1 MADKTYTVTVASGNL
16 YGGGTGNVYY
26 VDGARSSSGPGNII
40 WAGGSTLRFEQSDA
54 SNDNHPLIFS
64 TNTSTS
70 GIISSGVTYF
80 LDSPTSSSNYINT
93 TTFNAATTRYVEID
107 VTAPDFYYLCY
118 IHGIGMG
125 GLMDVATGKTWSVGI
140 WSINQWG
147 DQTDPTIQATGQALS
162 ANLGST
168 SVTTE
173 INNGWGRLEWGEQ
186 AWGIA
191 GTLIPTGLPLTAAL
205 GSVTT
210 TANANTGPSTNNNQL
225 LTAGLGS
232 VTATG
237 LAEVPVTGFPLTTN
251 LGTVDASPDAMPT
264 GVAATMGLGTV
275 EAFNLAG
282 WGRLQ
287 WGINDWGDAGGSVIA
302 SVSGIAMTA
311 ALGSPAEVTGG
322 ATIVA
327 NTLNVAQLTLGQV
340 DPAPDAMIQGNAGL
354 LSLGQIEHI
363 GDVVASPTGFGMTAN
378 LGTAT
383 IDLRTVVPVTQNP
396 MLARVASVSAFTD
409 VNVTFNGFGLT
420 MDINS
425 ANALIWN
432 EINTGSAPID
442 PPGWREVVA

>member
-26 VDGARSSSGPGNII
+26 IDGTRSSSGPGNII

-70 GIISSGVTYF
+70 GIISSGVTYY

-125 GLMDVATGKTWSVGI
+125 GLMDVATGKTWNVGV
-140 WSINQWG
+140 WGINQWG
-147 DQTDPTIQATGQALS
+147 DQTDPTLQVTGNSLS
-162 ANLGST
+162 GNLGST
-168 SVTTE
+168 TVNSE
-173 INNGWGRLEWGEQ
+173 INLGWGRLEWGEQ

-191 GTLIPTGLPLTAAL
+191 GTLIATGNSLSGNLGTLGMQGDVTVVPTGLPLT
-205 GSVTT
+205 
-210 TANANTGPSTNNNQL
+210 NTL
-225 LTAGLGS
+225 DS

-237 LAEVPVTGFPLTTN
+237 LAEVDVTGLPLTN
-251 LGTVDASPDAMPT
+251 SLGTIDAGPDAMLT
-264 GVAATMGLGTV
+264 GIGATMGLGTV
-275 EAFNLAG
+275 EAFNEQG
-282 WGRLQ
+282 WGRLG
-287 WGINDWGDAGGSVIA
+287 WGDNDWGQPGSSVPA
-302 SVSGIAMTA
+302 DVSGIAMTA
-311 ALGSPAEVTGG
+311 ALGTPAEITGD

-327 NTLNVAQLTLGQV
+327 NTLNVAQLTLGVV

-354 LSLGQIEHI
+354 LTLGQIGHI
-363 GDVVASPTGFGMTAN
+363 GDVTALATGIGMSAN
-378 LGTAT
+378 LGTIT

-409 VNVTFNGFGLT
+409 VNATFNGFGLT
-420 MDINS
+420 MNINS

-432 EINTGSAPID
+432 EVNTGSAPID